1 MHIPACQTTQL
12 ELISFDQ
19 ALEEAQEPNPDYDSS
34 RWLYVPNFYSEYRY
48 ILGTRGDRPLIC
60 VGVNPLHCSSGCPG
74 QHPEIGRAC
83 GPPQRI

>member
-60 VGVNPLHCSSGCPG
+60 VGAVSYTHLPLPRHGG
-74 QHPEIGRAC
+74 GY
-83 GPPQRI
+83 G